1 MNTKYLDKLE
11 YNKILDKLSSFARTY
26 IGKEM
31 VAKLTPS
38 FNYDEVSHLQLQT
51 SQAVSLIYKYG
62 TPPITDFSDI
72 SMHIKKLN
80 SSSSLSAKELL
91 DIANILKMSHEIQSY
106 FTNITENLDAN
117 DFNAISSFFKNLYVN
132 SGIEKS
138 ILNKIVDEFTLED
151 NASTTL
157 ASIRRSKRSL
167 ENNIKDKLNHFIHSS
182 KYSKYLMDPIITIR
196 DNRFVIP
203 VK

>member
-117 DFNAISSFFKNLYVN
+117 DFNAIS
-132 SGIEKS
+132 
-138 ILNKIVDEFTLED
+138 
-151 NASTTL
+151 
-157 ASIRRSKRSL
+157 
-167 ENNIKDKLNHFIHSS
+167 
-182 KYSKYLMDPIITIR
+182 
-196 DNRFVIP
+196 
-203 VK
+203 